1 MKLVFVCLYAALIVS
16 VVVLTTSCSLT
27 DEQRGQIIDVV
38 QRIPTPTATP
48 MPTPTPT
55 PIPAPT
61 PKPDLSVG
69 ASMRGVEEFAKGEG
83 IPTMDTGGRG
93 IFLDFRGR
101 GDFDEKFAL
110 WCSEAKGAAMPAAT
124 DAEPRGIY
132 HQCE

>member
-1 MKLVFVCLYAALIVS
+1 MKILFICFYAALIISAVIF
-16 VVVLTTSCSLT
+16 TTSCSLT
-27 DEQRGQIIDVV
+27 DEQRDKIIDVV

-48 MPTPTPT
+48 APTATPT

-69 ASMRGVEEFAKGEG
+69 ASMRGVQEFAAGEG

-101 GDFDEKFAL
+101 TDFDQKFAL

-124 DAEPRGIY
+124 DEEPRGVF
-132 HQCE
+132 HQCQ